1 MDQNWLK
8 KPSVEQNNHS
18 FLKWLGRGIDDLRK
32 EPLPRPPNIFVFVYK
47 LSANQLM
54 ISKNAD
60 INQHNLRYH
69 LSGTKMQLQKVDL
82 CLSRGHLLKI
92 CKNGGFFDPPC
103 PPLRMDVI
111 CVCPPRRKR
120 RWMEAAA
127 MATEAAGGGGG
138 RSRGNRLFYNA
149 AKARKLNGEQGRMA
163 DSFEIAKCAV
173 QGDHGGLTLDF
184 VDFN

>member
-1 MDQNWLK
+1 MPPREFPL
-8 KPSVEQNNHS
+8 SVCALTLLFITHKYPHLS
-18 FLKWLGRGIDDLRK
+18 IDDLRE

-82 CLSRGHLLKI
+82 CLTRGHLLKI

-111 CVCPPRRKR
+111 CVCPQGGRGGGWRPLQWPRRPLAAV
-120 RWMEAAA
+120 EAAA
-127 MATEAAGGGGG
+127 GETGC
-138 RSRGNRLFYNA
+138 STTP
-149 AKARKLNGEQGRMA
+149 RKPE
-163 DSFEIAKCAV
+163 S
-173 QGDHGGLTLDF
+173 
-184 VDFN
+184 